1 MKGFT
6 IFTRPDEQNV
16 ALANEIGQ
24 ELVAINFSNY
34 EGIDTDHYSN
44 FSILSN
50 RNIPTILIELGYLS
64 NPEDYTRL
72 TDPDYQEKIGQAIT
86 NAFLNEIQ

>member
-1 MKGFT
+1 M
-6 IFTRPDEQNV
+6 
-16 ALANEIGQ
+16 
-24 ELVAINFSNY
+24 AINFSNY